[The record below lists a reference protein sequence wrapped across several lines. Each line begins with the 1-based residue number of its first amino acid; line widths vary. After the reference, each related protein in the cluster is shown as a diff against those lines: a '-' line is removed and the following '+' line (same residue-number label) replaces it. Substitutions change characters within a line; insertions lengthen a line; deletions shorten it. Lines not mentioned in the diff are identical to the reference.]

1 MSFTSFE
8 MRKLHQLSA
17 AMVTYE
23 DNQVLTSSLR
33 SQIYEW
39 DDSRNEQN
47 TFLLCKRVLE
57 PLGAIVLGVYGYAQV
72 TYQVQRA
79 EIGGILWDV
88 ALLDTGEYLVPQT
101 VYNRLVNI
109 RNEGIHFKDYI
120 WMEEIYPDPLAGVEG
135 SLFIPNSDKRPL
147 YFRPIPDEIDRMKE
161 EVLELP
167 SPRRR
172 RWEEEEEWLIP
183 QSDFYTFRGEWQ
195 NRKAARRRSLDPMLI
210 GIVETAPFKG
220 VWTVLGMW
228 FHH

>member
-23 DNQVLTSSLR
+23 DNLLSISSLR
-33 SQIYEW
+33 IQVYEW

-79 EIGGILWDV
+79 EIGGMLWDV

-172 RWEEEEEWLIP
+172 RWEEEEERIFAEP
-183 QSDFYTFRGEWQ
+183 DFYTSEWQ
-195 NRKAARRRSLDPMLI
+195 YRKDTWGRRIDPMLI

-220 VWTVLGMW
+220 VWTILGKW